1 MTNDF
6 HSGASELQR
15 LLALKRHER
24 PPPGYFD
31 AFPGKVLARIQ
42 AAERARQA
50 PWWQRLLAQFDAK
63 PIVAC
68 AYGVALG
75 TVLVSGFGFIS
86 LSEDSAPEPF
96 AVSLALDPTLL
107 RSPDAPRLTSG
118 LGIEPALESSMNP
131 VTLGPPAFLLQG
143 SAVSPTLASWPV
155 AGK

>member
-1 MTNDF
+1 MTNDPC
-6 HSGASELQR
+6 SGAPALQK

-42 AAERARQA
+42 AAERARHA
-50 PWWQRLLAQFDAK
+50 PWWQRLLTQLDAR

-75 TVLVSGFGFIS
+75 AVLISGFGFVS
-86 LSEDSAPEPF
+86 LSEDAATEPL
-96 AVSLALDPTLL
+96 ATSLALEPTFLGV
-107 RSPDAPRLTSG
+107 PDSPRLTSAV
-118 LGIEPALESSMNP
+118 GIEPPLGSSMNP

-143 SAVSPTLASWPV
+143 SGVTPTLASWPA
-155 AGK
+155 AGR